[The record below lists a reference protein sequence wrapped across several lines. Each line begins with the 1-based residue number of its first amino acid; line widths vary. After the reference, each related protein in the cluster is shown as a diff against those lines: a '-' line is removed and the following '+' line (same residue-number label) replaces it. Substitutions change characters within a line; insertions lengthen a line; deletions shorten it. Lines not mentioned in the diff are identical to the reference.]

1 MTSPTPVLSSFMSSS
16 QPINYARVEGIQHQ
30 ELGAAILF
38 AILYI
43 PCIPIFLYFSF
54 KRYTFVWRSLVLFAL
69 GRCPLYRNVDQELT
83 IVSVRS
89 TAFIMRALLSGSSTA
104 GENYDTVIAESIIYS
119 LGFYGLL
126 YSAYTLALDR

>member
-38 AILYI
+38 AVLYI
-43 PCIPIFLYFSF
+43 PCIPTFLYFSF

-69 GRCPLYRNVDQELT
+69 GKCHLYRTVDHELT